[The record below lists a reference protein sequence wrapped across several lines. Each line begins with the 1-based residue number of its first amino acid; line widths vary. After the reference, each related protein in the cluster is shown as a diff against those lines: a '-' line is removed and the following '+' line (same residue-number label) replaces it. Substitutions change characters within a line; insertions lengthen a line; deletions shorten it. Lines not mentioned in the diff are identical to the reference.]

1 MHHHLLK
8 IALST
13 VTILLFSSAL
23 LAAECVNNVNSCTPK
38 QLCEAA
44 TSTDSGKKV
53 WTTEGLQRISEANLK
68 HGRQTKDKL
77 AAQRHAAEVGR
88 RVMGEL
94 KRIEG
99 QLVDAGL
106 MPDD

>member
-1 MHHHLLK
+1 MHHHFLK
-8 IALST
+8 IALSGVT
-13 VTILLFSSAL
+13 VFFSAL

-77 AAQRHAAEVGR
+77 AAQRHTHKNSEPHSR
-88 RVMGEL
+88 
-94 KRIEG
+94 
-99 QLVDAGL
+99 Q
-106 MPDD
+106 